1 MTPRPPRYPRTD
13 TLLPSST
20 LFRAPSSP
28 NSWKAAATLRT
39 RLRGQVVLRS
49 LYDLDRLDL
58 TVETTLDRGVQE
70 SVTAA
75 LKSLSDPAAVAAMG
89 LDAPRLLDR
98 GAPEKVI
105 YSLLLYERGRDR
117 NHLRLQADNFDG
129 PFDVNEGTKL
139 DLGSTAK
146 LRTLVSYLQIIAT
159 LYEGLRDQPE
169 AVLQATAAEG
179 DALSRWV
186 AGALLEDGSRDLPAL
201 LATAMQRRYSA
212 NPNERF
218 FTGGGVHRFVNF
230 DNADNGRVMSVAEAL
245 RHSVNLV
252 FVRLMRDIVSYHVA
266 QVVASDGNPLAS
278 GSPLRQDYLSRFAD
292 REGREFLY
300 GFYGRYRQLDSDQIL
315 ATLAERVRQ
324 TTASLAVTFRTLRP
338 EAGIEE
344 VAAFLRGSAVGQR
357 LTDSEIQG
365 LFDAY
370 AIDRF
375 PLNDRGYI
383 AKIHPLELWLA
394 ARRGGG

>member
-1 MTPRPPRYPRTD
+1 
-13 TLLPSST
+13 
-20 LFRAPSSP
+20 
-28 NSWKAAATLRT
+28 
-39 RLRGQVVLRS
+39 
-49 LYDLDRLDL
+49 
-58 TVETTLDRGVQE
+58 
-70 SVTAA
+70 
-75 LKSLSDPAAVAAMG
+75 
-89 LDAPRLLDR
+89 
-98 GAPEKVI
+98 
-105 YSLLLYERGRDR
+105 
-117 NHLRLQADNFDG
+117 
-129 PFDVNEGTKL
+129 
-139 DLGSTAK
+139 
-146 LRTLVSYLQIIAT
+146 
-159 LYEGLRDQPE
+159 
-169 AVLQATAAEG
+169 
-179 DALSRWV
+179 
-186 AGALLEDGSRDLPAL
+186 
-201 LATAMQRRYSA
+201 
-212 NPNERF
+212 
-218 FTGGGVHRFVNF
+218 
-230 DNADNGRVMSVAEAL
+230 
-245 RHSVNLV
+245 
-252 FVRLMRDIVSYHVA
+252 MRDIVSYHVA

-394 ARRGGG
+394 AYLSQAPRSSFAEVVAAGAEARQDRSEEHTSELQSLMRSSSAD